1 MALMM
6 TSNQEKNSRLNQRI
20 SADLRQKVQLSDQS
34 DPNFVED
41 ANYLKD
47 TKKTGKFTWVWVVLG
62 FIRFR
67 PVLASALSVI

>member
-47 TKKTGKFTWVWVVLG
+47 TKKTGKFTWV
-62 FIRFR
+62 
-67 PVLASALSVI
+67 

>member
-1 MALMM
+1 MGLMM

-20 SADLRQKVQLSDQS
+20 SADLRQKVQVSDQS

-47 TKKTGKFTWVWVVLG
+47 TKKTGKFTWVWVVL
-62 FIRFR
+62 I
-67 PVLASALSVI
+67 VLALISMICIIFI

>member
-1 MALMM
+1 MGLMM

-20 SADLRQKVQLSDQS
+20 SADLRQKDQLSDQS

-47 TKKTGKFTWVWVVLG
+47 TKKTSKFTWVWIVL
-62 FIRFR
+62 I
-67 PVLASALSVI
+67 VLALISMICIIFI